1 MTAAGTP
8 FDFRAQLDFHRESLK
23 RFVEREARGLLAHES
38 ADDLVQGVHLRALR
52 AAEQYVHRGER
63 EFLGFLAT
71 LARRHIADRHEH
83 WSAMRRSAGSIL
95 RVTLSPPSQAGA
107 GGANPAAQSAGPAT
121 FAERREQVGLAMKA
135 LDQLPERDR
144 KLMEW
149 HAADVPLEE
158 IALRLGIAYDAAKH
172 ARQRALEKFRDA
184 ARRFGIAG
192 A

>member
-1 MTAAGTP
+1 MP
-8 FDFRAQLDFHRESLK
+8 VNFP
-23 RFVEREARGLLAHES
+23 
-38 ADDLVQGVHLRALR
+38 LRATLG
-52 AAEQYVHRGER
+52 AALVAA
-63 EFLGFLAT
+63 AT
-71 LARRHIADRHEH
+71 G
-83 WSAMRRSAGSIL
+83 AGAQNQ
-95 RVTLSPPSQAGA
+95 VVKPPISQAWIDVATFSGMGMPGMGM